1 MDGDFILI
9 YDYDLLGHSHLI
21 SRLSGPDLGPKS
33 WPSMGSNWETK
44 KISSSNNK
52 MLVEFRSDEEYVY
65 KGFSATIQFT
75 ELHNSKKCDSWLDMK
90 KKTLLSP
97 NYPQTYD
104 KNISCTW
111 LITVRHGLHIT
122 LDLIE
127 FDVSSLF

>member
-1 MDGDFILI
+1 
-9 YDYDLLGHSHLI
+9 
-21 SRLSGPDLGPKS
+21 
-33 WPSMGSNWETK
+33 
-44 KISSSNNK
+44 

-75 ELHNSKKCDSWLDMK
+75 ELHNSQKCDSWLDMK

-97 NYPQTYD
+97 NYPQIYD

-127 FDVSSLF
+127 FDVSCLF